1 MHPVPAGKEQITMRG
16 ISRTNRWGS
25 VLTGL
30 AEPWRQPS
38 PPDGTDNGARD
49 TISADMSPAEGWPSF
64 RRIVPIPF
72 TAWLAA
78 LDSWQLTKRGGQL
91 RLGQSLLRGPAEH
104 DRHFRTCYIEARLAR
119 GPLRPPVRMRLGID
133 QWSATSTAL
142 ELIPCRNIRPSPA
155 YLRAGRALL
164 DCLTHALPAQVPV
177 DVAGGRVGADQA
189 WAPAGLM
196 GLPLEQARAPEAA
209 LVAWRGERCWHS
221 RTNTPGK
228 SAPEMAVLRCSAAAN
243 WSPMSSP

>member
-104 DRHFRTCYIEARLAR
+104 YRHFRTCYIEARLAR

-142 ELIPCRNIRPSPA
+142 ELIPCRNVRPSPPTCGQGGPCWTA
-155 YLRAGRALL
+155 SPTRCRHRCRSMWLAAESE
-164 DCLTHALPAQVPV
+164 LT
-177 DVAGGRVGADQA
+177 R
-189 WAPAGLM
+189 
-196 GLPLEQARAPEAA
+196 
-209 LVAWRGERCWHS
+209 
-221 RTNTPGK
+221 PGH
-228 SAPEMAVLRCSAAAN
+228 PQG
-243 WSPMSSP
+243 

>member
-1 MHPVPAGKEQITMRG
+1 MNPTHTLRGAAGRILTALVSIPSPAGPGTWAGESTG
-16 ISRTNRWGS
+16 ARTRLTAGS
-25 VLTGL
+25 V
-30 AEPWRQPS
+30 
-38 PPDGTDNGARD
+38 
-49 TISADMSPAEGWPSF
+49 SF
-64 RRIVPIPF
+64 GRIVAVPF
-72 TAWLAA
+72 ATWVAA
-78 LDSWQLTKRGGQL
+78 LERWQLTGHDGQL
-91 RLGQSLLRGPAEH
+91 RLGQSLLRGSAEH

-196 GLPLEQARAPEAA
+196 WPPA
-209 LVAWRGERCWHS
+209 
-221 RTNTPGK
+221 
-228 SAPEMAVLRCSAAAN
+228 
-243 WSPMSSP
+243 